1 MSKQDNHQIS
11 STLLSYW
18 GNVCREAN
26 SDGYSCFCQLTRD
39 GLEVTLIGPQGDRAQ
54 ILMPWNEVAVS
65 GVPPG
70 VIHEIL
76 SALRK
81 QMRTSSLI
89 LL

>member
-1 MSKQDNHQIS
+1 MSKQNGHQIN

-18 GNVCREAN
+18 GKVCREAN
-26 SDGYSCFCQLTRD
+26 ADGRVCFCQLTRD

-54 ILMPWNEVAVS
+54 ILMPWNEVANS

-81 QMRTSSLI
+81 NLRTSSLI
-89 LL
+89 F

>member
-1 MSKQDNHQIS
+1 MPKQNGRMIN

-18 GNVCREAN
+18 GKVCREAN
-26 SDGYSCFCQLTRD
+26 ADGYTCFCQITHS
-39 GLEVTLIGPQGDRAQ
+39 GLETTLIGPQGARAQ
-54 ILMPWNEVAVS
+54 LTMPWDEIANS

-81 QMRTSSLI
+81 NVRTSLLI
-89 LL
+89 I

>member
-1 MSKQDNHQIS
+1 MSKQNGHEIS
-11 STLLSYW
+11 STLLGYW
-18 GNVCREAN
+18 GKVCREAN
-26 SDGYSCFCQLTRD
+26 SGGFSCFCQLTRD
-39 GLEVTLIGPQGDRAQ
+39 GLEVTLIGPQGDRGQ
-54 ILMPWNEVAVS
+54 ILMPWNEVATS

-89 LL
+89 L